1 VIIQFMHPE
10 SLASA
15 SVIVDLMSGSNVCLE
30 AEGLQSGPGYAV
42 AGPYMGGSMVT
53 VTGNNFEYNVG
64 YPLCGTT
71 SFTTDHLRFR
81 LMAHYPPASPGAS
94 ASQMTVEVHDVPMG
108 WTFSK

>member
-1 VIIQFMHPE
+1 MTVMYRPGHPTR
-10 SLASA
+10 
-15 SVIVDLMSGSNVCLE
+15 
-30 AEGLQSGPGYAV
+30 GPGERGGGRKELA
-42 AGPYMGGSMVT
+42 PRGGSTVT

-81 LMAHYPPASPGAS
+81 LMAHYPPAGPGAS
-94 ASQMTVEVHDVPMG
+94 ASEMTVVVQDVPMG